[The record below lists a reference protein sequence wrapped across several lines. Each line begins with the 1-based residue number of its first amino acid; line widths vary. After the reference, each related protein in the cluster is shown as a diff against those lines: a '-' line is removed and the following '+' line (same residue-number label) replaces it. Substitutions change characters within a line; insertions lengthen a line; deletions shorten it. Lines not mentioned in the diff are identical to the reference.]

1 MTSCP
6 GCAADMKTFL
16 FRLWQWTW
24 GFPQTLIGAIIYLIH
39 RKCPHDRFH
48 GCIVTY
54 WTWRGSMG
62 MGMFLFIDPKNPPQI
77 IVHEFGHAVQSA
89 ILGPLFLPIM
99 GIPSILWCN
108 LPQCRKH
115 RKNQVS
121 YYRFYP
127 ERTANRL
134 GSLVCKEEC
143 DLK

>member
-1 MTSCP
+1 
-6 GCAADMKTFL
+6 MKTFL

-108 LPQCRKH
+108 LPSVENTAKTSRFHTTVSTRNAPPTVWVRWCA
-115 RKNQVS
+115 RKNVI
-121 YYRFYP
+121 
-127 ERTANRL
+127 
-134 GSLVCKEEC
+134 
-143 DLK
+143 